1 MSHMRVSLLLSAG
14 SGESLVSNI
23 RVLAATYT
31 APTQTLVLDIQP
43 QDDLMSKLPANPVAV
58 DAADIYIHTI
68 EATNTS
74 AAVVDATA
82 LTAEA
87 LPVVS
92 AQENSSQMRDS
103 TLVQVVVV
111 SQT

>member
-1 MSHMRVSLLLSAG
+1 MRVSLLLSAG

-43 QDDLMSKLPANPVAV
+43 QDALMNKLPANPVAV
-58 DAADIYIHTI
+58 DAADIYIYTF

-74 AAVVDATA
+74 TAVVDAAAPTA
-82 LTAEA
+82 DA
-87 LPVVS
+87 LAS
-92 AQENSSQMRDS
+92 AQGSSTKEDGSALVVMVS
-103 TLVQVVVV
+103 T
-111 SQT
+111 T